1 MILCCIFHQAEKFAL
16 STNRGSKNI
25 SMMNQVQNFSVTWFL
40 GFEWIGSK
48 VVKQNDHDDSTSTE
62 DWLVV
67 SNIFLC
73 SSLFGEMIQHDE
85 HIFQMGWFN
94 HQPEDCFYPRLF
106 FVCQEVQVS
115 SLKTLYSWVCVL
127 KCTHTEATV
136 HCFNLPFSSS
146 NCCNA
151 CSSRWWFPSHIT
163 LFPIFSTNFGE
174 GFFPFL
180 FTYMKKIRSSP
191 NLLQMFHS

>member
-67 SNIFLC
+67 SIF
-73 SSLFGEMIQHDE
+73 FMFI
-85 HIFQMGWFN
+85 
-94 HQPEDCFYPRLF
+94 
-106 FVCQEVQVS
+106 
-115 SLKTLYSWVCVL
+115 
-127 KCTHTEATV
+127 
-136 HCFNLPFSSS
+136 
-146 NCCNA
+146 
-151 CSSRWWFPSHIT
+151 
-163 LFPIFSTNFGE
+163 PIWGNDPT
-174 GFFPFL
+174 
-180 FTYMKKIRSSP
+180 
-191 NLLQMFHS
+191 